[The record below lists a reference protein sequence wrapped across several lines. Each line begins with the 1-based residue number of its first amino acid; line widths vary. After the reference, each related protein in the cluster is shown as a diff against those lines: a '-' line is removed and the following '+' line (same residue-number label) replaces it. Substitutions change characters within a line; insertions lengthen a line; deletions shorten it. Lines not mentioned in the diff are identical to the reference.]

1 MEETPI
7 SERPAKS
14 GQTAFA
20 IPEMNELTGDRHRLA
35 EQLHEVLA
43 AALSLRLSSSL
54 RCPAT
59 VVLEKTGLMG
69 ASRLPVSARE
79 SCCWAVLRLNSE
91 FRAAIVISDSLAME
105 MVERV
110 LGSTNAGVAPPR
122 PLTALELRL
131 VQTLIAGTLPDFRA
145 CWGGI
150 KDLDPELETLHPR
163 PGLMRVF
170 DEAQELLLMQFRVE
184 TSTSASSLQILVPF
198 SALRPML
205 EVSGGAIVSKAD
217 CGDPLRAQIRENL
230 LNAEIDIEVRLA
242 ESKVVLSDLNSL
254 TPGRI
259 LVLDVK
265 ADTPAEAA
273 MKGSVKLVG
282 HVLRDGNR
290 RVFKLTETPA

>member
-35 EQLHEVLA
+35 EQLNEVLA
-43 AALSLRLSSSL
+43 AALSMRLSSSL
-54 RCPAT
+54 RCPVT

-69 ASRLPVSARE
+69 ASRLPGSARE
-79 SCCWAVLRLNSE
+79 SCCWAVLRLNPE
-91 FRAAIVISDSLAME
+91 FRSAIVISDSLAME
-105 MVERV
+105 MVERA
-110 LGSTNAGVAPPR
+110 LGSTNTGLAPSR

-131 VQTLIAGTLPDFRA
+131 VQSLITGTLPDFRA

-150 KDLDPELETLHPR
+150 KDLDPELEALHPR

-170 DEAQELLLMQFRVE
+170 DDAQELLLMQFRVE

-198 SALRPML
+198 AALRPLL
-205 EVSGGAIVSKAD
+205 EVSGGAVVSKAD

-230 LNAEIDIEVRLA
+230 LSAKLDIEVRLA
-242 ESKVVLSDLNSL
+242 ESKVVLSDLNGL

-273 MKGSVKLVG
+273 MRGSVKLVG
-282 HVLRDGNR
+282 QVLRDGSR